1 MKKLETFCKDFLKDD
16 MIYNLTF
23 RLDSCVNS
31 QKIFE
36 ISMYIIYGIYML
48 SCANHLSTKH

>member
-48 SCANHLSTKH
+48 SCADHLSTKH